1 MVHLGRIHFF
11 RTSDEFRFEIFR
23 NPWRKSN
30 FRTPTLYELG
40 NQTQNH
46 PKPPILSTWVSTWSP
61 AELNLSSGSSNWC
74 SNDVETSSG
83 RRSEPNDSNLWFK
96 SFNEITI
103 GNSHFPRRELRLM
116 TSERSHKALNCSVW
130 FANQIVCLW
139 NARFAILSTTLEILA
154 LKRAVSAGF
163 STITASDWR
172 SYLPNRSQV
181 FGWLRFQQNISQESK
196 QTSLELSFPK
206 ILRNLIGITQQWLMA
221 NDDGLGLTHTST
233 WSLRILF

>member
-11 RTSDEFRFEIFR
+11 RTTDEFRFEIFR

-103 GNSHFPRRELRLM
+103 GIHIFRGENCAWWHRRGHRRHSTALFDLPIKLFVFGMLDLLFFPR
-116 TSERSHKALNCSVW
+116 
-130 FANQIVCLW
+130 
-139 NARFAILSTTLEILA
+139 
-154 LKRAVSAGF
+154 
-163 STITASDWR
+163 
-172 SYLPNRSQV
+172 P
-181 FGWLRFQQNISQESK
+181 LRFWLWSEP
-196 QTSLELSFPK
+196 F
-206 ILRNLIGITQQWLMA
+206 LR
-221 NDDGLGLTHTST
+221 DS
-233 WSLRILF
+233 RP